1 MAPAGRIRIV
11 LLSAQSSSE
20 NASPE
25 TGDTSV
31 THKTGAKHEAS
42 ATDETIPISH
52 MTPDPSHTCDTIL
65 LIPVASA

>member
-1 MAPAGRIRIV
+1 MELAERILIV
-11 LLSAQSSSE
+11 LRSANHHQ
-20 NASPE
+20 NNGSPE

-31 THKTGAKHEAS
+31 TDKTGVTHESS
-42 ATDETIPISH
+42 ATHETIPVSP